1 VSIESLRLLQGVEVK
16 ARVRIYGP
24 TNSYIPI
31 PSFVR
36 YLGFDEKVQ
45 AIVVKGGLTHMYEA
59 TFRRLSTSRFGI
71 TLPRRVIEALN
82 LANNDEV
89 TVIILRP
96 VTEEYTIRRGAA

>member
-1 VSIESLRLLQGVEVK
+1 
-16 ARVRIYGP
+16 
-24 TNSYIPI
+24 
-31 PSFVR
+31 
-36 YLGFDEKVQ
+36 
-45 AIVVKGGLTHMYEA
+45 MYEA

-96 VTEEYTIRRGAA
+96 VTGEYTIRRGPPNLSMQGIFTTSFSKTNAPKRVVS